1 MDDVLSILLVVIFYL
16 VATFSSNKKKKAR
29 QKQKKTIQSQEI
41 RFDSAFDEEG
51 QPSSEGDVHRAYEE
65 NCEQSRIHLHEVTQH
80 QMNEALEGEDPCHAG
95 RAPESQDDVL
105 FSYDEEQRQADG
117 LAQDVLRGVIMSE
130 ILTRPCQRAAMK
142 RNGRSIR

>member
-1 MDDVLSILLVVIFYL
+1 MDDILSILLVVIFYL
-16 VATFSSNKKKKAR
+16 VATFSGNKKKAR

-95 RAPESQDDVL
+95 RAPESQDDAM

-117 LAQDVLRGVIMSE
+117 IAQDVLRGVIMSE

-142 RNGRSIR
+142 RNGRSVR